1 MQILTNFGM
10 EDFFVWEWGLGELVF
25 VEKTW
30 MLKKQGV
37 GEVGGRIYSYYSC
50 D

>member
-1 MQILTNFGM
+1 M
-10 EDFFVWEWGLGELVF
+10 EELVF
-25 VEKTW
+25 IEKTL